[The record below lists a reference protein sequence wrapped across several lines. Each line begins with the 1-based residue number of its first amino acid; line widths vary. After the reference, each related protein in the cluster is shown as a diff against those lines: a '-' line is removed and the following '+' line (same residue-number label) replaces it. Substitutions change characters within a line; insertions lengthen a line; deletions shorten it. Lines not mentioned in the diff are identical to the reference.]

1 MDKHTFCI
9 LHLNVSG
16 RDQLLALIEL
26 HLHPPL
32 LYKFM
37 PLSFQR
43 HCNGRLAPE
52 QHLFS
57 PPLVLTIK
65 RGLWCSC
72 IDMLTKRCINC
83 QFWVLMR
90 TKLKRIKIFLMIW
103 LAELHLQLYSWL
115 HTIYCWCSIGKCQWN
130 FHYRWMPV
138 LDLEAE
144 PNGKTVDGILI
155 WSRLCT
161 LQPMIMSKLST
172 MAKVEGARRIEC
184 VPRARL
190 GEEMKCNFNY
200 NDWACCLLVCR
211 LHGEEFVLPFDFK
224 HLAGTLANR
233 ISIVRTHFCCCCCY
247 FMGF

>member
-1 MDKHTFCI
+1 M
-9 LHLNVSG
+9 SG

-83 QFWVLMR
+83 QFWVLSSDEDKVEEDKNIPDVLTYWITFETLFLTAYNLLLMFNR
-90 TKLKRIKIFLMIW
+90 EMSMELPLWMDAGAGFGSWSKWYKCWWHPQLKSS
-103 LAELHLQLYSWL
+103 LHLATYDNV
-115 HTIYCWCSIGKCQWN
+115 HG
-130 FHYRWMPV
+130 M
-138 LDLEAE
+138 
-144 PNGKTVDGILI
+144 
-155 WSRLCT
+155 
-161 LQPMIMSKLST
+161 
-172 MAKVEGARRIEC
+172 MAKVEWARRN
-184 VPRARL
+184 ASL
-190 GEEMKCNFNY
+190 GQ
-200 NDWACCLLVCR
+200 DWERRWSV
-211 LHGEEFVLPFDFK
+211 
-224 HLAGTLANR
+224 
-233 ISIVRTHFCCCCCY
+233 ISIIMLSGSLHASWRRICFPVWFQTSRNKNIDK
-247 FMGF
+247 